1 MEETPMIQQISSTE
15 FNLVKGG
22 HDMTLTL
29 GKWGWEMTTFN
40 ACTRAYNNG
49 FGGFRRFKSLAEVEA
64 AYKSWRGI
72 SALVE
77 VA

>member
-1 MEETPMIQQISSTE
+1 MANTMIQQIGNTE
-15 FNLVKGG
+15 FNLIKGG
-22 HDMTLTL
+22 HDMTLKL

-40 ACTRAYNNG
+40 ACTRAYNGN
-49 FGGFRRFKSLAEVEA
+49 FGGFRRFDTLAAVEA

-77 VA
+77 AA